1 MNKKIHNILMF
12 KPFDELED
20 SINASYVNSTIR
32 GMVILL
38 TLIIS
43 IYAFIWSI
51 IDTQTNMPFIL
62 FAIGML
68 GKCVQVIIE
77 WHLGLK
83 AMAKNGLFFVI
94 VFTIVFILIKNT
106 LEV

>member
-1 MNKKIHNILMF
+1 MNTKIHNILIF
-12 KPFDELED
+12 KPFDESED
-20 SINASYVNSTIR
+20 EINASYINSTIR
-32 GMVILL
+32 GLVILL

-43 IYAFIWSI
+43 IYAFIWSM
-51 IDTQTNMPFIL
+51 IDTQTNMPFVL
-62 FAIGML
+62 FALGML

-94 VFTIVFILIKNT
+94 VFSFFFVLIKNIM
-106 LEV
+106 EF